1 MKRRYF
7 ELDLT
12 RSFVVLLLPFLHVFE
27 DAELWGFATV
37 ELLQAYSWIV
47 KFCISVPSVFM
58 VVMGMNLVFSG
69 RTDAKN
75 ILKRGIYLLV
85 ASYILNIFRFLV
97 PAVVAYLFSGTPDW
111 MGIDLAIICCIAP
124 DIMTFAG
131 FAFLTLAF
139 LTYLKFSKT
148 KMLVVALVLMVI
160 NDLLANVEY
169 HCPEIVQVALGSFVW
184 TNGYSFFPLF
194 SWFIYPVYGYFIADY
209 VINTAP
215 ENLRR
220 FWRKVALIS
229 ASVLLVMLG
238 IISYFGLEFWKVAVP
253 PLNDYITS
261 SMTNVIDVCATN
273 MVIYFGY
280 EFYHWL
286 KLQRFN
292 NYIQHFSVNLNAFY
306 MIHWLIVGSWQF
318 YRLGAGRANIVDV
331 GITFFWVTS
340 VTTCVVSIIL
350 APYFR
355 KYILLP
361 AEKYVVG

>member
-7 ELDLT
+7 ELDLM
-12 RSFVVLLLPFLHVFE
+12 RDYVLLLLPFVHVFE
-27 DAELWGFATV
+27 DAELWLFATK
-37 ELLQAYSWIV
+37 ELSQSYSWIV
-47 KFCISVPSVFM
+47 YNCIYGASVFM
-58 VVMGMNLVFSG
+58 VIMGMNIAFSG
-69 RTDAKN
+69 KTGTEDFFR
-75 ILKRGIYLLV
+75 RGVYLLV

-169 HCPEIVQVALGSFVW
+169 HCPEFVQVALGSFVW

-194 SWFIYPVYGYFIADY
+194 AWFMFPVYGYFLADY
-209 VINTAP
+209 VMEIP
-215 ENLRR
+215 SEKLRA
-220 FWRKVALIS
+220 FWRKIAFIS
-229 ASVLLVMLG
+229 TVIMVLMWGV
-238 IISYFGLEFWKVAVP
+238 ISYLGMDFWKVAIP
-253 PLNDYITS
+253 PFNDYVTS
-261 SMTNVIDVCATN
+261 SMTVVIDICATN
-273 MVIYFGY
+273 MVIYLGY
-280 EFYHWL
+280 ELYYWL
-286 KLQRFN
+286 NLQRFN
-292 NYIQHFSVNLNAFY
+292 NYIRGFSVNINAYY
-306 MIHWLIVGSWQF
+306 MVHWLIVGSWQF
-318 YRLGAGRANIVDV
+318 YRLGAGRYNVADV